1 MLWKT
6 LHHIVMKHT
15 APQSREEALMQRSQG
30 GSGRERDNTICPP
43 QETSGAPQKATVFS
57 GDCCKLRKGELPLQ
71 ALPVATQIAAC
82 LHTEEN

>member
-43 QETSGAPQKATVFS
+43 QETSSAPPKSHCLQW
-57 GDCCKLRKGELPLQ
+57 GLLQ
-71 ALPVATQIAAC
+71 A
-82 LHTEEN
+82 EKR